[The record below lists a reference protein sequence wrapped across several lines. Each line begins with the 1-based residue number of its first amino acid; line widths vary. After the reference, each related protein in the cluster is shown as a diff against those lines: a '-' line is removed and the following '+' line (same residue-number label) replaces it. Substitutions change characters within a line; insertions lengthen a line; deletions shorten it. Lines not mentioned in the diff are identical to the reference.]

1 MPVTTFAKSM
11 MSSWYVEI
19 LVVCADDCTGN
30 NAIGITDLSDKE
42 LNTGISLRMDGTL
55 NIQGVVTTDWT
66 DEFSID
72 SSGFL
77 YMGMQ
82 YNHADSSLWFYR
94 NGKQLKHMTWTITIV
109 SETLASAAIGTAVTQ
124 GTATGTLEVA
134 LDGSAAF
141 SRSSKVC

>member
-72 SSGFL
+72 SSVFFVHGYAVQPCRL
-77 YMGMQ
+77 KPVVLPQRKATQTYDLD
-82 YNHADSSLWFYR
+82 YNH
-94 NGKQLKHMTWTITIV
+94 
-109 SETLASAAIGTAVTQ
+109 
-124 GTATGTLEVA
+124 
-134 LDGSAAF
+134 
-141 SRSSKVC
+141 C